1 MMKTISSC
9 IAFTIATLICCGVAA
24 AQTPAAG
31 NLQNGKALF
40 IKHGC
45 ARCHGTE
52 GQGGAGARIG
62 SKPPATAALIQ
73 YVRNP
78 SGGMPPYRNQ
88 VTDAELTDIRT
99 YLASIPPPLAV
110 KDIPLLNQ

>member
-1 MMKTISSC
+1 MRTITSALLFCGAALVFS
-9 IAFTIATLICCGVAA
+9 GVAS
-24 AQTPAAG
+24 AQ
-31 NLQNGKALF
+31 NLEHGKALF

-62 SKPPATAALIQ
+62 SKPPATAALIA

-88 VTDAELTDIRT
+88 VTDAELTDIRA
-99 YLASIPPPLAV
+99 YLASIPAPPEV
-110 KDIPLLNQ
+110 KDIPLLNP

>member
-1 MMKTISSC
+1 MKTIASYILFS
-9 IAFTIATLICCGVAA
+9 AAALIGSGVAA

-31 NLQNGKALF
+31 NTQNGKALF

-88 VTDAELTDIRT
+88 VTDAELTDIRA
-99 YLASIPPPLAV
+99 YLASIPAPLEV

>member
-1 MMKTISSC
+1 MKTITS
-9 IAFTIATLICCGVAA
+9 FFLFFVVAA
-24 AQTPAAG
+24 NAQ
-31 NLQNGKALF
+31 NVQNGKVLF
-40 IKHGC
+40 IKQGC

-78 SGGMPPYRNQ
+78 AGTMPPYRNQ
-88 VTDAELTDIRT
+88 VTDAELTDIRA
-99 YLASIPPPLAV
+99 YLASIPAPPPV
-110 KDIPLLNQ
+110 KDIPLLNP

>member
-1 MMKTISSC
+1 MKI
-9 IAFTIATLICCGVAA
+9 IFPAIVMLLGCGVAA
-24 AQTPAAG
+24 AQTPAAA
-31 NLQNGKALF
+31 NLVNGKALF

-45 ARCHGTE
+45 ARCHGSE

-62 SKPPATAALIQ
+62 SKPPATPALIA

-78 SGGMPPYRNQ
+78 SGAMPPYRNQ
-88 VTDAELTDIRT
+88 VTDAELTDIRA
-99 YLASIPPPLAV
+99 YLASIPPPPPV

>member
-1 MMKTISSC
+1 MKTISL
-9 IAFTIATLICCGVAA
+9 IIVTLIATLLGTGVAA
-24 AQTPAAG
+24 AQTPAAAS
-31 NLQNGKALF
+31 LQRGKALF
-40 IKHGC
+40 IQHGC

-78 SGGMPPYRNQ
+78 SGAMPPYRNQ
-88 VTDAELTDIRT
+88 VTDAELTDIRS
-99 YLASIPPPLAV
+99 YLASIPPPPPV

>member
-1 MMKTISSC
+1 MMKTILFGVSVC
-9 IAFTIATLICCGVAA
+9 IMLLLGTAAGV
-24 AQTPAAG
+24 AQTPAEG
-31 NLQNGKALF
+31 NPQNGKALF

-45 ARCHGTE
+45 ARCHGSE

-62 SKPPATAALIQ
+62 SKPPATAALIR

-88 VTDAELTDIRT
+88 VTDAELTDIHA
-99 YLASIPPPLAV
+99 YLASIPPPPAV